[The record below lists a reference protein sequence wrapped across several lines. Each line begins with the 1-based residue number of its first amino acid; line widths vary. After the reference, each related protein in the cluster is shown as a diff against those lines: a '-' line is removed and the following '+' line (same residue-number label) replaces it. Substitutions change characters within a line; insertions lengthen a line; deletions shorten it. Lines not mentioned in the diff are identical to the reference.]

1 MSLTPPSDRKLFLL
15 DAYALIFRAYY
26 AFIKNP
32 RVNSKGFNTS
42 AVFGFTTALLE
53 VLRNE
58 RPSHLAVVFDAPGD
72 TFRTAMYP
80 AYKANRDE
88 TPEDIRRSVPWIMKL
103 LEALDVPVLMA
114 EGFEADDLIGCVA
127 HRAAA
132 EGFDVYMMTP
142 DKDFGQL
149 VTDRVRIYK
158 PAKGGGDAEVW
169 GPAEV
174 CARFDIDRP
183 EQVIDLLGLMG
194 DSVDNIPGIPGVGPK
209 TAAEYLKTYGS
220 IEGLIA
226 HAHELKGKA
235 RERVEQHADLARLS
249 RELATIRLDVPCDI
263 PYAQMQVGSPHVDRV
278 REVMEELEF
287 RTLLQRV
294 NAEFLGQTA
303 GPTAPSP
310 APAASTPSRHGQLG
324 LFDAPAAAP
333 APAAV
338 DPGRTEE
345 PAPAEPRFL
354 GLADVAHTYA
364 LVHTPAE
371 LEAVLGTL
379 AAADV
384 VAFDTE
390 TSGLDPFSSTLV
402 GMSFA
407 TGPGTAWWIPAT
419 TDHWDVEGLVDAVRP
434 ILADPGRTLVGHN
447 LKFDLKICA
456 LQGLPI
462 ACRLW
467 DTMLAH
473 YLLQPETSHKLDRV
487 AETEL
492 GYRPIPIEALIGPK
506 GKDQRSMA
514 DLEAADLTEYAC
526 EDADVAWRLRQ
537 QLLPGLREAGALT
550 LLEEVECPLVPVL
563 ADMELTGVRLDVD
576 SLAASGEDLAGR
588 VAELTARIHAAAGK
602 DFNLDSPKQL
612 SDILFGHLGLTPN
625 EKPNKTGAYPTGE
638 DVLQKIASQHP
649 IVGDVLRYR
658 KLRKLLSTY
667 IEPLPRMVVPATGHI
682 HTDYMQAVA
691 ATGRLSSTDP
701 NLQNIP
707 IRTEDGR
714 SIRKAFVPSDA
725 AHILLAADYSQVE
738 LRIAASLSKD
748 PGLVE
753 AFASGH
759 DIHTATAARVFG
771 VALADVDRDMRSKAK
786 AVNFGILYGQ
796 GAFGLAGV
804 LGISRKEA
812 KAIIDA
818 YFEQF
823 PTLQAFTADCVT
835 RAREKGYAATV
846 LGRRRYLPDLHSNNA
861 TVRAFAERNA
871 VNAPIQGSAADIIKV
886 AMVRCAQRLAEGGF
900 KTKMILQVHDEL
912 VFDVPLDE
920 LERVQPVVR
929 EAMEQ
934 AVQLEVP
941 LVVDMATG
949 RNWLEAHG

>member
-1 MSLTPPSDRKLFLL
+1 MTLTPPSDRKLFLL

-80 AYKANRDE
+80 EYKANRDE

-127 HRAAA
+127 HRAAS

-174 CARFDIDRP
+174 CARFDIERP

-209 TAAEYLKTYGS
+209 TAAEYLKKYGS
-220 IEGLIA
+220 VEGLIA

-263 PYAQMQVGSPHVDRV
+263 PYTQMQVGSPHADQV

-294 NAEFLGQTA
+294 NVEFLGQTA
-303 GPTAPSP
+303 TATAPVAA
-310 APAASTPSRHGQLG
+310 APSASRHGQLG
-324 LFDAPAAAP
+324 LFDAPPAAAAAP
-333 APAAV
+333 APEVLPLVAE
-338 DPGRTEE
+338 D
-345 PAPAEPRFL
+345 PAPSERFL
-354 GLADVAHTYA
+354 GLNDVPHTYA
-364 LVHTPAE
+364 LVDTPAT
-371 LEAVLGTL
+371 LEALLGTL
-379 AAADV
+379 AAADT

-390 TSGLDPFSSTLV
+390 TSGLDPFSSSLV

-407 TGPGTAWWIPAT
+407 TAAGQAWWVPAQT
-419 TDHWDVEGLVDAVRP
+419 AHWDVHGLIDAVRP

-456 LQGLPI
+456 LQGLHI
-462 ACRLW
+462 GCRLW

-492 GYRPIPIEALIGPK
+492 GYRPIPIEDLIGPK
-506 GKDQRSMA
+506 GKDQQSMA
-514 DLEAADLTEYAC
+514 DLDPAGLTAYAC
-526 EDADVAWRLRQ
+526 EDADVAWQLRDR
-537 QLLPGLREAGALT
+537 LLPQLESAGALQ
-550 LLEEVECPLVPVL
+550 LLEDVECPLVRVL
-563 ADMELTGVRLDVD
+563 ADMELTGVRLDVQQ
-576 SLAASGEDLAGR
+576 LAASGEDLAGR
-588 VAELTARIHAAAGK
+588 VAELTARIYAAAGK
-602 DFNLDSPKQL
+602 EFNLDSPKQL

-638 DVLQKIASQHP
+638 DVLQKLASQHP
-649 IVGDVLRYR
+649 IVSEVLRYR

-667 IEPLPRMVVPATGHI
+667 IEPLPRMVVPSTGHI

-714 SIRKAFVPSDA
+714 SIRKAFVASDDR
-725 AHILLAADYSQVE
+725 HILLAADYSQVE
-738 LRIAASLSKD
+738 LRIAASLSND

-771 VALADVDRDMRSKAK
+771 VAIDAVDRDMRSKAK

-823 PTLQAFTADCVT
+823 PTLQAFTTACVD
-835 RAREKGYAATV
+835 RARACGYAETV
-846 LGRRRYLPDLHSNNA
+846 LGRRRYLPDLQSNNA

-886 AMVRCAQRLAEGGF
+886 AMVRCARRLKEEGF
-900 KTKMILQVHDEL
+900 ATKMILQVHDEL
-912 VFDVPLDE
+912 VFDVPRDE
-920 LERVQPVVR
+920 LARVQPVVR
-929 EAMEQ
+929 ETMEQ
-934 AVQLEVP
+934 AVRLQVP

-949 RNWLEAHG
+949 ENWLEAHG